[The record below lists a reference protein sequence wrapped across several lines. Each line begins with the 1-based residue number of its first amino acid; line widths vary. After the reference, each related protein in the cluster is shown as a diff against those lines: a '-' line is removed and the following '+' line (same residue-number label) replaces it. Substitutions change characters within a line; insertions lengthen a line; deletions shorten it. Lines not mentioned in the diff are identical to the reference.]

1 MFVWHEAMERYG
13 AIQFDMFNHISSIR
27 RGSKGQLGFI
37 FIIVVVTYKVNRL
50 CLQIVGQ

>member
-13 AIQFDMFNHISSIR
+13 ALQFDKFNHISSIR
-27 RGSKGQLGFI
+27 GGSKGKLGFI
-37 FIIVVVTYKVNRL
+37 VMVVTYKVNHL